1 MVIERTNPRLT
12 LVRVVIAGYFRSIN
26 VFHTGVTIDQRTS
39 TYVNR
44 AVDKFRLDVVRA
56 SNKLR
61 VLSDPTRPTRSAILE
76 NRRMR
81 NLPLRYLHIHTTMF
95 ASSAQLS
102 TASLS
107 LCPSIWH
114 DTTRRWPTLHSFP
127 DSFVKLSKYMSNTR
141 RTYQREVGILQALI
155 LTFIDISYHFFRTS
169 RVYCISLFLLI
180 FAFLTKTTTADDPYT
195 FFFSIFSKRNQQ
207 IAEIPGIY
215 VW

>member
-1 MVIERTNPRLT
+1 MLRSYVTRERVNERVTPHVPILRYVFLSSITQKKLHKSKINAIRQRANDNGNRKDKST
-12 LVRVVIAGYFRSIN
+12 THLVRVVIAGYFRSIN

-107 LCPSIWH
+107 LCPSI
-114 DTTRRWPTLHSFP
+114 
-127 DSFVKLSKYMSNTR
+127 
-141 RTYQREVGILQALI
+141 
-155 LTFIDISYHFFRTS
+155 
-169 RVYCISLFLLI
+169 
-180 FAFLTKTTTADDPYT
+180 
-195 FFFSIFSKRNQQ
+195 
-207 IAEIPGIY
+207 
-215 VW
+215 